1 MSARTCYFK
10 GDFDYKSPLW
20 RTKVSFSQP
29 LMNIFACGLF
39 SHKGLVHLHTMSGLL
54 HLQLSTY
61 REDAENKSATP
72 PLREGSQY
80 LPSFVNATLVKFL
93 LPFSIERVS
102 FLVDLPRMLKNRKNV
117 QLKCV

>member
-39 SHKGLVHLHTMSGLL
+39 CHKGLVHLHTMSGLL
-54 HLQLSTY
+54 HLQLPTY
-61 REDAENKSATP
+61 FLNAENKSTTP
-72 PLREGSQY
+72 PSGTSINIY
-80 LPSFVNATLVKFL
+80 LHFL
-93 LPFSIERVS
+93 TTIKLQDL
-102 FLVDLPRMLKNRKNV
+102 FLENGK
-117 QLKCV
+117 

>member
-39 SHKGLVHLHTMSGLL
+39 CRKGLVHLHMMCRLL
-54 HLQLSTY
+54 QPRVATY
-61 REDAENKSATP
+61 FENAENKSATP
-72 PLREGSQY
+72 PSGTFINIY
-80 LPSFVNATLVKFL
+80 LHIYHGKF
-93 LPFSIERVS
+93 
-102 FLVDLPRMLKNRKNV
+102 
-117 QLKCV
+117 